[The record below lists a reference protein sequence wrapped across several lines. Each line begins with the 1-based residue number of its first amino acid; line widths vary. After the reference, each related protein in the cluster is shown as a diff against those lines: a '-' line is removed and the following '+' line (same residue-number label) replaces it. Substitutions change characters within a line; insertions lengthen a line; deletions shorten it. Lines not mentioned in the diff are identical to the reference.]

1 MRPTLLLLSSLAF
14 PATISAQGTRI
25 APRASVVFTTAA
37 PVPTEGE
44 LSNGILGDG
53 SKDYRYTGFW
63 VGAGAGLVFTYYM
76 YEFCVESEGGC
87 SANAGQLLLGT
98 LILAGTTSLLGAL
111 VGAQFDR

>member
-1 MRPTLLLLSSLAF
+1 MKPTLLLLVLLAL
-14 PATISAQGTRI
+14 PAALSAQGARI

-37 PVPTEGE
+37 PVPTEGG
-44 LSNGILGDG
+44 LSDGILGDG

-76 YEFCVESEGGC
+76 YGFCVESEGGC
-87 SANAGQLLLGT
+87 DANAGQLLLGT
-98 LILAGTTSLLGAL
+98 LIIAGTTSFFGAL